1 MSYDIRTPLNGIIG
15 MTADAF
21 TESIQEAEKAGM
33 NAYVTK
39 PIEPEQLYQALAEQE

>member
-1 MSYDIRTPLNGIIG
+1 

-21 TESIQEAEKAGM
+21 EETLQKAKQAGM

-39 PIEPEQLYQALAEQE
+39 PIVPAELFATIFEQLELSKNA